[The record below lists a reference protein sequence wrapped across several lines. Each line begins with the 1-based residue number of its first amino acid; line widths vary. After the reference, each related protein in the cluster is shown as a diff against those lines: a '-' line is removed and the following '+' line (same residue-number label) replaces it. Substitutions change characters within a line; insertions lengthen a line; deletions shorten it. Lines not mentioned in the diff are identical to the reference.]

1 MELWKDKE
9 TFRGLVVNA
18 AKHCGVPEAAVE
30 KDLYVIEALR
40 RIKAE
45 NPSIIFKGGTS
56 LSKAYQAISRF
67 SEDLDLSVVSKD
79 VSDSSFTRDDYRSL
93 LSFPVERALKKMGFE
108 NEPEL
113 RESSSPKYYC
123 YNQSLDAV
131 LFKDSHLNRQIK
143 IESTLISKPFPVEER
158 TVVSYIGEYLL
169 AAGFKELAER
179 YGLLP
184 FPVLTQSIERTAVD
198 KLCAICDYY
207 LEKKARRNSRHIYD
221 VYQISKQVDYDSPLF
236 RELAKTVFLERKKM
250 DRAYSANDG
259 VSMNA
264 LYQAMLR
271 NRFYEDDYNAV
282 TLGIVFEK
290 DPPSYEK
297 ASGILKRI
305 IELGLF
311 E

>member
-9 TFRGLVVNA
+9 IFRGLVVNA

-40 RIKAE
+40 RIKEE

-56 LSKAYQAISRF
+56 LSKAYQTISRF

-79 VSDSSFTRDDYRSL
+79 ISDSSFTRDDYRSL
-93 LSFPVERALKKMGFE
+93 LSLPVKRALKKMGFE
-108 NEPEL
+108 KEPEL
-113 RESSSPKYYC
+113 RETSSPKYYC
-123 YNQSLDAV
+123 YSQSLDAV
-131 LFKDSHLNRQIK
+131 LFKDGRLNRQIK
-143 IESTLISKPFPVEER
+143 VESTLISKPFPVEER

-169 AAGFKELAER
+169 DTGFQELAER

-184 FPVLTQSIERTAVD
+184 FPVLTQNIERTAVD
-198 KLCAICDYY
+198 KMCALCDYY

-221 VYQISKQVDYDSPLF
+221 VYQISKQVDYNNSDF
-236 RELAKTVFLERKKM
+236 RELAKTVFQERKKM

-264 LYQAMLR
+264 LYQAMLH
-271 NRFYEDDYNAV
+271 NHFYEDDYNTV

-290 DPPSYEK
+290 DPPSYEE
-297 ASGILKRI
+297 ASGILEKI
-305 IELGLF
+305 INLGLF